1 MMGFCNC
8 RPYVSELPTLTYNSS
23 VIGTFSSFVYIC
35 FTDGY
40 PIIKEED
47 IWPAWLNELGSW
59 IT

>member
-1 MMGFCNC
+1 
-8 RPYVSELPTLTYNSS
+8 VSELPTLTYNSS